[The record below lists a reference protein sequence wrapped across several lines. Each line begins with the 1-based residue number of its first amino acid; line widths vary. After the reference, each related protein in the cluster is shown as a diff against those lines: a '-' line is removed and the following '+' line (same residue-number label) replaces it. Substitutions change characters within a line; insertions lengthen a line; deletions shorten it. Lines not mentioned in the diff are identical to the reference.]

1 MNHIGLDKSKRYGVL
16 ETPHIRVIRNHFSVE
31 NKTARHMRRKGY
43 FVSERFYSITP
54 AGRFDLGLFLSIYK
68 YMNEVLG
75 LDDIQVDREVLQ
87 KINPIQTKTQI
98 EYLAF
103 EPRDYQKEMCER
115 AFKFG
120 RGIFEVATGGGKTY
134 VMAVICHNLLKNN
147 FSKKILVLEPDLGL
161 VEQVYDE
168 FLKYGVQNWT
178 QKYTGE
184 NDFNPECNIVIANI
198 GVLNARGEEKIQ
210 DCDAIIIDEAH
221 KYKRGNKINKILDK
235 VSASIR
241 FGFTGTL
248 PDEKEDVLCIEGKIG
263 PVIYKKT
270 SADLKEYLTQAVC
283 NVIELNYKTQPEWF
297 PPDDLKRYR
306 QEYEFVINHSSRNNI
321 ISKISCNL
329 QNNTLV
335 LIDRIQHG
343 LELQK
348 ILEKECEQKK
358 VFFIRGEL
366 EVDVRNEIRQLMEQK
381 NNVICIAI
389 SSIFAT
395 GIDIKNLHNIILANA
410 GKAKIRLLQSIGRGL
425 RLHPNKQKLMLI
437 DLADQLYYGKKHFE
451 KRLEIYNREQIETK
465 INQYQIL

>member
-1 MNHIGLDKSKRYGVL
+1 M
-16 ETPHIRVIRNHFSVE
+16 IRNHFSVE

-68 YMNEVLG
+68 YMKEILG
-75 LDDIQVDREVLQ
+75 LDDIRVDSEVLQ
-87 KINPIQTKTQI
+87 KVNPIQTKTQI
-98 EYLAF
+98 EYLSFA
-103 EPRDYQKEMCER
+103 PRDYQSEMCER

-120 RGIFEVATGGGKTY
+120 RGVFEVATGGGKTY

-147 FSKKILVLEPDLGL
+147 LAKRILVLEPDLGL
-161 VEQVYDE
+161 VEQIYDE
-168 FLKYGVQNWT
+168 FLKYGIQNCLE
-178 QKYTGE
+178 KYTGE
-184 NDFNPECNIVIANI
+184 NDFNSECEIVVANI
-198 GVLNARGEEKIQ
+198 GVLNARGEERIEGR
-210 DCDAIIIDEAH
+210 DAIIIDEAH

-235 VSASIR
+235 LNASIR

-270 SADLKEYLTQAVC
+270 SVDLKEYLTQAIC
-283 NVIELNYKTQPEWF
+283 NVIELNYKFQPEWF
-297 PPDDLKRYR
+297 SPDDLKRYR
-306 QEYEFVINHSSRNNI
+306 QEYEFVINHSNRNKI

-348 ILEKECEQKK
+348 ILEHECELKK

-381 NNVICIAI
+381 NNVVCIAI

-425 RLHPNKQKLMLI
+425 RLHPNKHKLMLI

-465 INQYQIL
+465 INQYQII

>member
-1 MNHIGLDKSKRYGVL
+1 MVES
-16 ETPHIRVIRNHFSVE
+16 PHIRLIRNHFSCE
-31 NKTARHMRRKGY
+31 NKNAKHMRRKGY
-43 FVSERFYSITP
+43 YVADRLYAITP
-54 AGRFDLGLFLSIYK
+54 SGRFDLGLFYSIYK
-68 YMNEVLG
+68 YMLETIQVEQIEVEPEVL
-75 LDDIQVDREVLQ
+75 
-87 KINPIQTKTQI
+87 KKANPIQNKIQV
-98 EYLAF
+98 EYLQF
-103 EPRDYQKEMCER
+103 EPRDYQKEMCEK

-120 RGIFEVATGGGKTY
+120 RGVFEVATGGGKTY
-134 VMAVICHNLLKNN
+134 VMAVLCHNILKNN
-147 FSKKILVLEPDLGL
+147 MAKKILVLEPDLGL

-168 FLKYGVQNWT
+168 FLKYGIKNIVK
-178 QKYTGE
+178 KYTGE
-184 NDFNPECNIVIANI
+184 NDFDGDAEIVIANI

-235 VSASIR
+235 MDADIR

-270 SADLKEYLTQAVC
+270 SVDLKEYLSQAIC
-283 NVIELNYKTQPEWF
+283 NVIELLYENQPDWF
-297 PPDDLKRYR
+297 APDDMKRYR
-306 QEYEFVINHSSRNNI
+306 QEYEFIIDNSSRNKI
-321 ISKISCNL
+321 ISKLACNL

-343 LELQK
+343 LDLQK
-348 ILEKECEQKK
+348 SLEKSCENKK
-358 VFFIRGEL
+358 VFFIRGEV
-366 EVDVRNEIRQLMEQK
+366 EVESRNEIRKIMEQSS
-381 NNVICIAI
+381 NVVCIAI

-425 RLHPNKQKLMLI
+425 RLHPSKEKLMLI

-451 KRLEIYNREQIETK
+451 KRLEIYSKEQIETK
-465 INQYQIL
+465 TTTYKIL

>member
-1 MNHIGLDKSKRYGVL
+1 
-16 ETPHIRVIRNHFSVE
+16 
-31 NKTARHMRRKGY
+31 MRRKGY
-43 FVSERFYSITP
+43 FVSDRFYSITP

-68 YMNEVLG
+68 YMKEVLG
-75 LDDIQVDREVLQ
+75 LDDIQVDREVLL
-87 KINPIQTKTQI
+87 KVNPIQNKIDI
-98 EYLAF
+98 EYLSF
-103 EPRDYQKEMCER
+103 EPRDYQREMCDQ
-115 AFKFG
+115 AFRFG

-134 VMAVICHNLLKNN
+134 AMAVIAHNLLKN
-147 FSKKILVLEPDLGL
+147 KLAEKILILEPDLGL

-168 FLKYGVQNWT
+168 FIKYGIKNCVE
-178 QKYTGE
+178 KYTGE
-184 NDFNPECNIVIANI
+184 NDFNTECDIIIANI
-198 GVLNARGEEKIQ
+198 GVLNARGEERIMNR
-210 DCDAIIIDEAH
+210 DAIIIDEAH
-221 KYKRGNKINKILDK
+221 KYKRGNKINKVLDK
-235 VSASIR
+235 VPASIR

-270 SADLKEYLTQAVC
+270 SADLKEYLTQAIC
-283 NVIELNYKTQPEWF
+283 NVIELNYKSQPDWF

-306 QEYEFVINHSSRNNI
+306 QEYDFIINHQTRNSV
-321 ISKISCNL
+321 ISKLSCNL

-343 LELQK
+343 LDLQK
-348 ILEKECEQKK
+348 TLEKDCDQKK

-366 EVDVRNEIRQLMEQK
+366 EVDVRNQIRMLMEEK

-425 RLHPNKQKLMLI
+425 RLHPSKNKLMLI

-465 INQYQIL
+465 TNQYQIL

>member
-1 MNHIGLDKSKRYGVL
+1 
-16 ETPHIRVIRNHFSVE
+16 
-31 NKTARHMRRKGY
+31 MRRKGY
-43 FVSERFYSITP
+43 YVADRLYAITP
-54 AGRFDLGLFLSIYK
+54 SGRFDLGLFYSIYK
-68 YMNEVLG
+68 YMLETIQVEQIEVEPEVL
-75 LDDIQVDREVLQ
+75 
-87 KINPIQTKTQI
+87 KKANPIQNKIQV
-98 EYLAF
+98 EYLQF
-103 EPRDYQKEMCER
+103 EPRDYQKEMCEK

-120 RGIFEVATGGGKTY
+120 RGVFEVATGGGKTY
-134 VMAVICHNLLKNN
+134 VMAVLCHNILKNN
-147 FSKKILVLEPDLGL
+147 MAKKILVLEPDLGL

-168 FLKYGVQNWT
+168 FLKYGIKNIVK
-178 QKYTGE
+178 KYTGE
-184 NDFNPECNIVIANI
+184 NDFDGDAEIVIANI

-235 VSASIR
+235 MDADIR

-270 SADLKEYLTQAVC
+270 SVDLKEYLSQAIC
-283 NVIELNYKTQPEWF
+283 NVIELLYENQPDWF
-297 PPDDLKRYR
+297 APDDMKRYR
-306 QEYEFVINHSSRNNI
+306 QEYEFIIDNSSRNKI
-321 ISKISCNL
+321 ISKLACNL

-343 LELQK
+343 LDLQK
-348 ILEKECEQKK
+348 SLEKSCENKK
-358 VFFIRGEL
+358 VFFIRGEV
-366 EVDVRNEIRQLMEQK
+366 EVESRNEIRKIMEQSS
-381 NNVICIAI
+381 NVVCIAI

-425 RLHPNKQKLMLI
+425 RLHPSKEKLMLI

-451 KRLEIYNREQIETK
+451 KRLEIYSKEQIETK
-465 INQYQIL
+465 TTTYKIL